1 MSCAPL
7 LRVWRVVGEL
17 IREMIVQGFNDIND
31 IIRMVL
37 MRILVKTGGCPSGG
51 SNRILCCVP
60 HGSLSPGPRT
70 THSSSEYH
78 HSLEYRSPIHTT
90 IINENSDLFF
100 SNMRKEKI
108 YIFIL

>member
-1 MSCAPL
+1 MCPL
-7 LRVWRVVGEL
+7 PLIVWFWVGVGLGREGSYDLCSTADVRVWRMVGEL

-60 HGSLSPGPRT
+60 HGSLSPGPHT
-70 THSSSEYH
+70 AHQLVSS
-78 HSLEYRSPIHTT
+78 
-90 IINENSDLFF
+90 
-100 SNMRKEKI
+100 
-108 YIFIL
+108 FI

>member
-60 HGSLSPGPRT
+60 HGSLSPAHQDHTQQQPV
-70 THSSSEYH
+70 SS
-78 HSLEYRSPIHTT
+78 
-90 IINENSDLFF
+90 
-100 SNMRKEKI
+100 
-108 YIFIL
+108 FIGI

>member
-60 HGSLSPGPRT
+60 HGSLSPGPHT
-70 THSSSEYH
+70 AAASII
-78 HSLEYRSPIHTT
+78 IHWN
-90 IINENSDLFF
+90 IDHQ
-100 SNMRKEKI
+100 
-108 YIFIL
+108 FILQQ

>member
-1 MSCAPL
+1 MWFWVGAGLVREGSYDLCSTGDV
-7 LRVWRVVGEL
+7 RVWRMVGEL

-60 HGSLSPGPRT
+60 HGSLSPRPHTAAPARII
-70 THSSSEYH
+70 
-78 HSLEYRSPIHTT
+78 IHL
-90 IINENSDLFF
+90 DHQ
-100 SNMRKEKI
+100 
-108 YIFIL
+108 FILQ